1 MFTGLLLLHDPTY
14 AGGCRR
20 SSWAAQAPSSSCIHF
35 AGEAGEGGWCMGKV
49 TKPVTIIVTDKG
61 MLEWSEFVKMNTQ
74 GHRIVALEDVLLG
87 STPDDPP
94 FALVM
99 GPRAHLM
106 LEGMEK
112 LIPVA
117 VKGARAELYPK
128 KGKDT

>member
-1 MFTGLLLLHDPTY
+1 
-14 AGGCRR
+14 
-20 SSWAAQAPSSSCIHF
+20 
-35 AGEAGEGGWCMGKV
+35 MGKV
-49 TKPVTIIVTDKG
+49 AKPVTIIVTDAG
-61 MLEWSEFVKMNTQ
+61 MLEWPEFKKMAEQ
-74 GHRIVALEDVLLG
+74 GHNIVDLG
-87 STPDDPP
+87 NMIHSWMPPTVPP

-128 KGKDT
+128 KEKA

>member
-1 MFTGLLLLHDPTY
+1 
-14 AGGCRR
+14 
-20 SSWAAQAPSSSCIHF
+20 
-35 AGEAGEGGWCMGKV
+35 MGKV
-49 TKPVTIIVTDKG
+49 TKPVTIIVTDAG
-61 MLEWSEFVKMNTQ
+61 MLEWPEFKKMAEQ
-74 GHRIVALEDVLLG
+74 GHGVVYMGDLYPIGELQA
-87 STPDDPP
+87 P

-128 KGKDT
+128 KEKA

>member
-1 MFTGLLLLHDPTY
+1 
-14 AGGCRR
+14 
-20 SSWAAQAPSSSCIHF
+20 
-35 AGEAGEGGWCMGKV
+35 MGKV
-49 TKPVTIIVTDKG
+49 AKPVTIIVTDAG
-61 MLEWSEFVKMNTQ
+61 MLEWPEFKKMAEQ
-74 GHRIVALEDVLLG
+74 GHNIDTLDSVLTTSQG
-87 STPDDPP
+87 YETGDYPP

-128 KGKDT
+128 KEKA